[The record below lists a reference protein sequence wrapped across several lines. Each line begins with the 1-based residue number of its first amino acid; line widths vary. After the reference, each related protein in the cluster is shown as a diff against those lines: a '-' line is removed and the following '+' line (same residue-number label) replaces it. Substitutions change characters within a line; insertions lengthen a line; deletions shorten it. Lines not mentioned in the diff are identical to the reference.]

1 MVESIGR
8 IDPRLIAQ
16 ILGPDEQLAPEPVS
30 VPQQPGS
37 SELTKIRTFDDVLQ
51 KAVGSLEDVSKIEND
66 TNLLIQQFAE
76 GKAELSDVM
85 IATAKMNLS
94 VQLAVA
100 VVTSA
105 VSTFKEMTQM
115 QI

>member
-1 MVESIGR
+1 M
-8 IDPRLIAQ
+8 
-16 ILGPDEQLAPEPVS
+16 
-30 VPQQPGS
+30 
-37 SELTKIRTFDDVLQ
+37 LQ
-51 KAVGSLEDVSKIEND
+51 KAVDSLEGVSKIEND
-66 TNLLIQQFAE
+66 TNLLIQQFVD

-105 VSTFKEMTQM
+105 VNTFKEMTQM

>member
-16 ILGPDEQLAPEPVS
+16 IMDPDEGIVASPVKQSPVS
-30 VPQQPGS
+30 EEFKP
-37 SELTKIRTFDDVLQ
+37 IRTFDDVLQ
-51 KAVGSLEDVSKIEND
+51 KATESLEGVSKTEND
-66 TNLLIQQFAE
+66 TNLLIRQYTE

-85 IATAKMNLS
+85 VATAKMNLS

-105 VSTFKEMTQM
+105 VNTFKEMTQM

>member
-1 MVESIGR
+1 MIESIGN

-16 ILGPDEQLAPEPVS
+16 ILGPDEVPAPAPLS
-30 VPQQPGS
+30 GAQS
-37 SELTKIRTFDDVLQ
+37 TATSEFKKVRTFDDVLE
-51 KAVGSLEDVSKIEND
+51 KAVGSLEGVSKIEND
-66 TNLLIQQFAE
+66 TNLLIQRFTE

-105 VSTFKEMTQM
+105 VNTFKEITQM

>member
-1 MVESIGR
+1 MAESIGR
-8 IDPRLIAQ
+8 IDPNLIAQ
-16 ILGPDEQLAPEPVS
+16 ILGPDEQIMPAPVS
-30 VPQQPGS
+30 VQQPGS
-37 SELTKIRTFDDVLQ
+37 GEFARVKTFDDILES
-51 KAVGSLEDVSKIEND
+51 AVNSLEGVSKIEND
-66 TNLLIQQFAE
+66 ANMLIQRYAE

>member
-16 ILGPDEQLAPEPVS
+16 ILGPGEETIASPVKQSPVS
-30 VPQQPGS
+30 G
-37 SELTKIRTFDDVLQ
+37 ELKSLRTFDDVLQ
-51 KAVGSLEDVSKIEND
+51 KATQSLEDVSRVEND
-66 TNLLIQQFAE
+66 TNLLIQQYTE
-76 GKAELSDVM
+76 GRAELSDVM

-105 VSTFKEMTQM
+105 VNTFKEMTQM

>member
-8 IDPRLIAQ
+8 IDPRLLAQ
-16 ILGPDEQLAPEPVS
+16 ILGPDEVVTPAPLTS
-30 VPQQPGS
+30 PQQPAEGEFRS
-37 SELTKIRTFDDVLQ
+37 IRTFDDVLQ
-51 KAVGSLEDVSKIEND
+51 KAVDSLEGVSKIEND
-66 TNLLIQQFAE
+66 TNLLIQQFVD

-105 VSTFKEMTQM
+105 VNTFKEMTQM

>member
-8 IDPRLIAQ
+8 IDPNLLAQ
-16 ILGPDEQLAPEPVS
+16 ILGPGETLPAPVS
-30 VPQQPGS
+30 VPQQPPAG
-37 SELTKIRTFDDVLQ
+37 EEFRQIRTFDDVLQ
-51 KAVGSLEDVSKIEND
+51 KAVDSLEGVSRMEHD
-66 TNLLIQQFAE
+66 TNMLIQQFVE

-85 IATAKMNLS
+85 IATSKMNLS

-105 VSTFKEMTQM
+105 VNTFKEMTQM